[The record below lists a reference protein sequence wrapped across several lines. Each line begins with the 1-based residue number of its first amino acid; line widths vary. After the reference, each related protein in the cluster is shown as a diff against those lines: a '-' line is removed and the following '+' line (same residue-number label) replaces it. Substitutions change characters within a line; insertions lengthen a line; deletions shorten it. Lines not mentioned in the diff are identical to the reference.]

1 MERIN
6 APRMIE
12 WLRAAGEPTRLR
24 LLALIGQGELSVSD
38 LARSVGQ
45 SEPRVSRHLRILAEA
60 GLIERERQG
69 QWVHYRIPAGAET
82 TSFVRGLLA
91 QLDGRDEQLTQDRSL
106 ARSALVTDAA
116 AAGTESRLGRA
127 LAALV
132 AAAPAA
138 ARGAAL
144 VVGVT
149 HPELLHASAAG
160 MRSCVALAGSRRAAQ
175 AACAYVQRQGLACR
189 VLEAGALDGVT
200 ETDMARAGARFDL
213 ILLDRPAADDISLDA
228 HARCRARRALSSE
241 GRLWLFQRYEALE
254 NARARVIEHPLA
266 RLRRLLGESGL
277 TCERISPLEADGE
290 HVLAASARRAGT
302 AEARQAARGGTP
314 A

>member
-1 MERIN
+1 MERVN

-175 AACAYVQRQGLACR
+175 AARAYVQRQGLACR
-189 VLEAGALDGVT
+189 VLEAGALDGVA

-213 ILLDRPAADDISLDA
+213 ILLDRPAADDISLTRTLDVV
-228 HARCRARRALSSE
+228 RRALSSE
-241 GRLWLFQRYEALE
+241 GRLWLFERYEALE